1 MTPDIESPEAT
12 FLNKV
17 HEVTIKADELI
28 EKYTDTAAI
37 IASLPAEMEFPNQ
50 QESYELAS
58 ETASTLAQLKV
69 LVVALTEHSS
79 EVNDKLESAIREI
92 KSRLE

>member
-1 MTPDIESPEAT
+1 MNNIESPEIA

-17 HEVTIKADELI
+17 HELAAQADKLI

-58 ETASTLAQLKV
+58 ETASVLAQLKV
-69 LVVALTEHSS
+69 AVVGLAEHSS
-79 EVNDKLESAIREI
+79 EVNDKLDSAVAAIRSE
-92 KSRLE
+92 LEK